1 MSRHRPY
8 VGRMSTQPEPRI
20 PRWTKADRLRKA
32 RETTGMTQREFADH
46 VGISKNTVGNY
57 EAGKTTRFSR
67 PMLAAWAM
75 ATGVPIE
82 WLETGKIPA
91 PEGGDGEAAP
101 QPTDWMSVQVGAAK
115 AVA

>member
-1 MSRHRPY
+1 MSSQPAPHIPTW
-8 VGRMSTQPEPRI
+8 TQ
-20 PRWTKADRLRKA
+20 ADRLRKS

-46 VGISKNTVGNY
+46 IGISKNTVGNY

-82 WLETGKIPA
+82 WLETGKSPV
-91 PEGGDGEAAP
+91 PDGDGDGAAAP
-101 QPTDWMSVQVGAAK
+101 QPTDWVPSQVERYAG